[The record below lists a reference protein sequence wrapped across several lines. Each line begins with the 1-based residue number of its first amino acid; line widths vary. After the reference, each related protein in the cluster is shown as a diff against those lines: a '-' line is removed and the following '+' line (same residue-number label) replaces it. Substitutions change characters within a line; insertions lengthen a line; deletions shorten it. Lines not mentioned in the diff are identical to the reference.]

1 MKINKNMII
10 GGAVVGVI
18 GIGTFFALRKN
29 REYLIENDD
38 ILDDDFMECED
49 ISIDD
54 NDDDELPDELF
65 SEITD
70 EDFKKAEEYNKD
82 NDWNNR
88 ETFGDEDLRKY
99 IRTIMA
105 EEFDNAAPV
114 FVKESKKFV
123 PVIREIVDSEFE
135 RLVADYDDEDEDDD
149 EDDNDGMSFN
159 GKSFSEMMKF
169 IEDNTVDIDEDEE
182 EDEDDDISFGEMM
195 KSIEDEEKQEED
207 IKENVEKEANQK
219 PEEKDI
225 ENNDEPIKVPNEIE
239 TKKIIE
245 EIKGIVGENSGAN
258 IDNLDPIGATM
269 MLYRLKGL
277 PAPIFISDD
286 DEDDDEDETDKIYS
300 DAAKIIYEKVFT
312 PIIDKIGGSYEESI
326 RDAINQAIDDEKGE
340 NEEYFKASNDFI
352 KSVRELNLNESKNK
366 VKTKFLK
373 YLNDYLKSVAER

>member
-10 GGAVVGVI
+10 SGAVVGVI
-18 GIGTFFALRKN
+18 GIGAFFALRKN

-38 ILDDDFMECED
+38 TLDEDFMECED
-49 ISIDD
+49 INIDD

-70 EDFKKAEEYNKD
+70 EDFKKAEEYSKD

-135 RLVADYDDEDEDDD
+135 RLVADYDDEDEDD
-149 EDDNDGMSFN
+149 EDDNDGMSFD

-207 IKENVEKEANQK
+207 IKENVEKEAAQK

-239 TKKIIE
+239 TKKIIK
-245 EIKGIVGENSGAN
+245 EIKSIVGENSGAN
-258 IDNLDPIGATM
+258 IDNLDPIGATL

-286 DEDDDEDETDKIYS
+286 DEDDADDETDKIYS
-300 DAAKIIYEKVFT
+300 DAAKIIYDKVFI
-312 PIIDKIGGSYEESI
+312 PIIDKIGNSYEESI

-373 YLNDYLKSVAER
+373 YLNGYLKSVAER

>member
-18 GIGTFFALRKN
+18 GIGAFFALRKN

-38 ILDDDFMECED
+38 TLDEDFMECED
-49 ISIDD
+49 INIDD

-65 SEITD
+65 DEITD
-70 EDFKKAEEYNKD
+70 DDFKKAEEFSKD

-135 RLVADYDDEDEDDD
+135 RLVDDYDDEDEDDD
-149 EDDNDGMSFN
+149 EDDNDGMSFG

-169 IEDNTVDIDEDEE
+169 IEDNTVDIDED
-182 EDEDDDISFGEMM
+182 DDDEYDD
-195 KSIEDEEKQEED
+195 DEEKQEED
-207 IKENVEKEANQK
+207 IKENVEKEANRK

-258 IDNLDPIGATM
+258 IDNLDPIGATL

-286 DEDDDEDETDKIYS
+286 DEDEDEDEIDKIYS

-312 PIIDKIGGSYEESI
+312 PIIDKIGNSYEKSI
-326 RDAINQAIDDEKGE
+326 RDAINQAIDDEKSE

-352 KSVRELNLNESKNK
+352 KSIREMNINESKSK
-366 VKTKFLK
+366 VRTKFLK
-373 YLNDYLKSVAER
+373 HLNGYLKSVAER

>member
-18 GIGTFFALRKN
+18 GIGAFFALRKN

-38 ILDDDFMECED
+38 NLDEDFMECED

-54 NDDDELPDELF
+54 NDDELPDELF
-65 SEITD
+65 DEITD
-70 EDFKKAEEYNKD
+70 DDFKKAEEYNKD

-105 EEFDNAAPV
+105 EEFDNAVPV

-149 EDDNDGMSFN
+149 EDD
-159 GKSFSEMMKF
+159 
-169 IEDNTVDIDEDEE
+169 
-182 EDEDDDISFGEMM
+182 DISFGEMM
-195 KSIEDEEKQEED
+195 KSIEDEEKQEEN
-207 IKENVEKEANQK
+207 IEENVEKEAAQK

-225 ENNDEPIKVPNEIE
+225 DNNDEPIKVPNEIE

-245 EIKGIVGENSGAN
+245 EIKGIVGENSGTN
-258 IDNLDPIGATM
+258 IDNLDPIGATL

-286 DEDDDEDETDKIYS
+286 EDDDEDETDKIYS
-300 DAAKIIYEKVFT
+300 DDANIIYEKIFT
-312 PIIDKIGGSYEESI
+312 PIIDKIGDSYEESI
-326 RDAINQAIDDEKGE
+326 RDAINQAIEDEKGE

-373 YLNDYLKSVAER
+373 HLNGYLKSVAER